1 MMRAWWCW
9 CWRDLSAYK
18 QLLNVDADDYL
29 SILKALWPQHLYGAV
44 DYKSKD
50 DMTRPQHL
58 DVIDRVLGR
67 FYRLPSVRVSLKT
80 CHRHILSLP
89 LTFERA
95 HFYLNLDLT
104 FLFRFSSTT
113 QNIITV
119 SPFWKSSLFFQ
130 SRDPSCP
137 LVTLLSIRS
146 MSFRLL
152 DIVVFFIILVKK
164 WKEALWF
171 PSKCH
176 RMPCVP
182 QGESESHGNV
192 NTRPQFCSV
201 KIIIDLQP
209 CRSLSK
215 LLQAPS
221 PSAGRAWR
229 SNCHCYPQQSG
240 HWYPSSSSSLYR
252 Y

>member
-1 MMRAWWCW
+1 MASAAVWC
-9 CWRDLSAYK
+9 CWLQIKGWYNKASAPGCNWSSSGTVLSA
-18 QLLNVDADDYL
+18 
-29 SILKALWPQHLYGAV
+29 
-44 DYKSKD
+44 SKCKGQSEN
-50 DMTRPQHL
+50 M
-58 DVIDRVLGR
+58 
-67 FYRLPSVRVSLKT
+67 SS
-80 CHRHILSLP
+80 P

-95 HFYLNLDLT
+95 HFYLDLDLS
-104 FLFRFSSTT
+104 FLFRFSSPN

-152 DIVVFFIILVKK
+152 DIVVFFIISVKK
-164 WKEALWF
+164 CREAMWF

-176 RMPCVP
+176 RMTCVP

-201 KIIIDLQP
+201 KIIIYDWLTAVP
-209 CRSLSK
+209 VFE
-215 LLQAPS
+215 
-221 PSAGRAWR
+221 
-229 SNCHCYPQQSG
+229 
-240 HWYPSSSSSLYR
+240 
-252 Y
+252 

>member
-1 MMRAWWCW
+1 MF
-9 CWRDLSAYK
+9 
-18 QLLNVDADDYL
+18 LL
-29 SILKALWPQHLYGAV
+29 
-44 DYKSKD
+44 
-50 DMTRPQHL
+50 R
-58 DVIDRVLGR
+58 
-67 FYRLPSVRVSLKT
+67 
-80 CHRHILSLP
+80 
-89 LTFERA
+89 
-95 HFYLNLDLT
+95 
-104 FLFRFSSTT
+104 FRFKIFIYTK
-113 QNIITV
+113 NIITV

-137 LVTLLSIRS
+137 LVTLLSIRC

-152 DIVVFFIILVKK
+152 DFVVFFIISVKK
-164 WKEALWF
+164 CREAMWF

-215 LLQAPS
+215 LLKAPS

-229 SNCHCYPQQSG
+229 SNCHCYPQQSW
-240 HWYPSSSSSLYR
+240 HWYPSSWSSSYR